1 MEEIT
6 EQNGMKSRGTPEKT
20 SPMSNGSSISNGI
33 SNGAGNGFAMTDLTK
48 RTSDVSDKNGK
59 LLPKQDNLVVTT
71 IRLKP
76 QIGLFQAVCII
87 VGIIIGSGIFVSP
100 VGILLNVKSVGMSIV
115 MWTVCGSFST
125 LCALCFAELGACI
138 PESGGEYTYIRRAF
152 GDFPGFIAMWINFV
166 VICPVCIAA
175 SCLIFATYILRPLYG
190 DCEPPSTSIR
200 LLAALII
207 CLLII
212 VNCVNVKWATKV
224 QIVITASKLIALFMI
239 IIIGFVYIGKGHVEN
254 FYNSFEGSDY
264 SAGAIAI
271 SFYSGFWA
279 FGGWSYLNFLTD
291 ELLEPHKN
299 LPRAIIISMSIVTTV
314 YIVANIAYF
323 SVLSPIEVIKSS
335 AVAVTFTEHT
345 VGKITWLIPI
355 LIAIS
360 VMGSMNG
367 TSLSMSRLFFVGAKN
382 NHLPSIISMINCRFL
397 TPAPSLLIILV
408 LTIIMQGF
416 ENIFYLIE
424 MMGFSFCTVLTCV
437 FAGQVYL
444 RYKEPDLKRPIKLPI
459 LLPIF
464 LFLISIVLLAM
475 TIVQRPNES
484 LTTLLIMALGIPFY
498 IIGVGWKS
506 KPKSFERL
514 NYKVTVLIQKIL
526 MVVPQDKDT
535 AW

>member
-1 MEEIT
+1 MEATYGE
-6 EQNGMKSRGTPEKT
+6 RGGNVLDNS
-20 SPMSNGSSISNGI
+20 SPVSNGSSLSNGK
-33 SNGAGNGFAMTDLTK
+33 SNGVVKRLSENDLETE
-48 RTSDVSDKNGK
+48 SGLPYNENE
-59 LLPKQDNLVVTT
+59 LLTNNEEELVVTT
-71 IRLKP
+71 IRLKK
-76 QIGLFQAVCII
+76 QISLFQAVCII

-115 MWTVCGSFST
+115 MWAVCGLFSA

-152 GDFPGFIAMWINFV
+152 GDFPAFIAMWINFV

-175 SCLIFATYILRPLYG
+175 SCLIFATYILRPLYP
-190 DCEPPSTSIR
+190 DCEPPSISVR

-207 CLLII
+207 SLLII
-212 VNCVNVKWATKV
+212 INCINVKWATKV
-224 QIVITASKLIALFMI
+224 QVVITASKLIALLTI
-239 IIIGFVYIGKGHVEN
+239 IIIGFVYIGKGSVEN
-254 FYNSFEGSDY
+254 FNDSFAGSDY

-299 LPRAIIISMSIVTTV
+299 LPRAILISMSIVTVV

-323 SVLSPIEVIKSS
+323 SVLSPVEVIKSS
-335 AVAVTFTEHT
+335 AVAVTFVEHT

-367 TSLSMSRLFFVGAKN
+367 TSLSMSRLFFVGARN
-382 NHLPSIISMINCRFL
+382 NHLPSVISMINYRFL

-408 LTIIMQGF
+408 LTLIMQGF

-424 MMGFSFCTVLTCV
+424 MMGFSFAIVLTCV

-444 RYKEPDLKRPIKLPI
+444 RYKEPELKRPIKLPI
-459 LLPIF
+459 ALPIF
-464 LFLISIVLLAM
+464 LFFVSIVLIAL
-475 TIVQRPNES
+475 TIVQKPDES
-484 LTTLLIMALGIPFY
+484 LTTVLMMALGIPFY
-498 IIGVGWKS
+498 VIGVGWKS
-506 KPKSFERL
+506 KPKTFEDVY
-514 NYKVTVLIQKIL
+514 YKLTVMIQKIM
-526 MVVPQDKDT
+526 MVVPEDQDT
-535 AW
+535 EW

>member
-1 MEEIT
+1 MQIEYDAAIKERENKIM
-6 EQNGMKSRGTPEKT
+6 N
-20 SPMSNGSSISNGI
+20 
-33 SNGAGNGFAMTDLTK
+33 
-48 RTSDVSDKNGK
+48 K
-59 LLPKQDNLVVTT
+59 LD
-71 IRLKP
+71 
-76 QIGLFQAVCII
+76 
-87 VGIIIGSGIFVSP
+87 
-100 VGILLNVKSVGMSIV
+100 
-115 MWTVCGSFST
+115 
-125 LCALCFAELGACI
+125 
-138 PESGGEYTYIRRAF
+138 
-152 GDFPGFIAMWINFV
+152 
-166 VICPVCIAA
+166 
-175 SCLIFATYILRPLYG
+175 
-190 DCEPPSTSIR
+190 
-200 LLAALII
+200 
-207 CLLII
+207 
-212 VNCVNVKWATKV
+212 
-224 QIVITASKLIALFMI
+224 
-239 IIIGFVYIGKGHVEN
+239 
-254 FYNSFEGSDY
+254 
-264 SAGAIAI
+264 
-271 SFYSGFWA
+271 
-279 FGGWSYLNFLTD
+279 
-291 ELLEPHKN
+291 KN
-299 LPRAIIISMSIVTTV
+299 LPRAIIISMTIVTTV

-367 TSLSMSRLFFVGAKN
+367 TSLSMSRLFFVGARN

-498 IIGVGWKS
+498 IIGVGW
-506 KPKSFERL
+506 E
-514 NYKVTVLIQKIL
+514 IQ
-526 MVVPQDKDT
+526 T
-535 AW
+535 

>member
-1 MEEIT
+1 MEEIK
-6 EQNGMKSRGTPEKT
+6 EQNGMKSRETPEKT
-20 SPMSNGSSISNGI
+20 SPVSNGSSISNGI
-33 SNGAGNGFAMTDLTK
+33 SNGAGNGFAMKDLK
-48 RTSDVSDKNGK
+48 DKTSDVSDKNGK
-59 LLPKQDNLVVTT
+59 LLPKQDELVVTT

-100 VGILLNVKSVGMSIV
+100 VGILLNVKSV
-115 MWTVCGSFST
+115 
-125 LCALCFAELGACI
+125 
-138 PESGGEYTYIRRAF
+138 ESGGEYTYIRRAF

-166 VICPVCIAA
+166 VICPVCVAA
-175 SCLIFATYILRPLYG
+175 SCLIFATYILRPLYP

-299 LPRAIIISMSIVTTV
+299 LPRAIIISMTIVTTV

-367 TSLSMSRLFFVGAKN
+367 TSLSMSRLFFVGARN

-535 AW
+535 TW